1 MIAAYLFS
9 LAVFVAY
16 LAVIL
21 RRFGVPKSISES
33 YYLWP
38 RGRGQWLF
46 NGFCLLTAVPL
57 MIFWLDISPD
67 QWRFLVFFA
76 CAPLGFV
83 GAAGAF
89 KDVVLTRPVHFGAA
103 GVSAV
108 ASQVWIVLNGWWW
121 IASLVLLAAAGVL
134 TLAGK
139 LNPKLRGRDATGTTR
154 SAWLFWVEVAA
165 FSSVYIAVMAHYIA
179 T

>member
-1 MIAAYLFS
+1 LYLFS

-16 LAVIL
+16 VVAVV
-21 RRFGVPKSISES
+21 RRFGVPTSISES

-46 NGFCLLTAVPL
+46 NGFCLLAALPMVA
-57 MIFWLDISPD
+57 FWFEISPD
-67 QWRFLVFFA
+67 PWRFLVFFA

-89 KDVVLTRPVHFGAA
+89 KEIDLTGRVHFGAA
-103 GVSAV
+103 GISAV
-108 ASQVWIVLNGWWW
+108 ASQMWIAINGPWW
-121 IASLVLLAAAGVL
+121 IASLVLLAVAAIMSCRI
-134 TLAGK
+134 
-139 LNPKLRGRDATGTTR
+139 RGRDAAGAVR
-154 SAWLFWVEVAA
+154 SAWLFWVEVAGFA
-165 FSSVYIAVMAHYIA
+165 SVYIAVMAHYIA